1 MLLLTTVY
9 GILKPFLPQIMLL
22 VGAGLALLGYG
33 HKKKQEGRAEVVNE
47 INASAKQTGDWIEQ
61 NKEHNKALSESE
73 LDSALL
79 DDSSVQSSNTNNSKP
94 L

>member
-1 MLLLTTVY
+1 MLILTTIY

-47 INASAKQTGDWIEQ
+47 INTSAKQTGDWIEQ
-61 NKEHNKALSESE
+61 NKKHNETLSESE

-79 DDSSVQSSNTNNSKP
+79 VPSSVQSSNTHNGEP